1 MYCTNCGKQIDDK
14 ADICVG
20 CGHWVDASI
29 KSKEKDSGSVGWWW
43 LGFFFPLIGFILW
56 AVWTGT
62 APKKAKRLISGAIV
76 GTIVPVVCFILY
88 FVLFAILMPL
98 LFYV

>member
-20 CGHWVDASI
+20 CGKKVDASI
-29 KSKEKDSGSVGWWW
+29 KNAEKDSRSVGWWW

-56 AVWTGT
+56 AVWTGS
-62 APKKAKRLISGAIV
+62 APIKSKRLLSGTIVGIVAAIV
-76 GTIVPVVCFILY
+76 GVILY
-88 FVLFAILMPL
+88 YVLFIILM
-98 LFYV
+98 FSIAY